1 MPRLRC
7 RATTLHAGQTRPFGS
22 ESAEVCR
29 SCLFV
34 SINQKHVSAF
44 PGAGNGKIDGKGG
57 FAHSSLVSEAIMIRY
72 LADFFPD
79 SNQCR
84 RAIESQPSPLQDRRR
99 LASQKKGSAACN
111 RRQQTAFQAEN
122 LQDPI
127 SSVVAVTRQSV
138 KLTAWAEECFRVP
151 IVCTGP
157 YLQSTMSRNRRPSH
171 KINREH
177 GRCASS

>member
-127 SSVVAVTRQSV
+127 SISGRRDEAISKADRLGGRVFQGAHRLHRTIPAVNDVTEPEAFAQN
-138 KLTAWAEECFRVP
+138 K
-151 IVCTGP
+151 
-157 YLQSTMSRNRRPSH
+157 
-171 KINREH
+171 
-177 GRCASS
+177 